1 MNVPE
6 LDNLTPE
13 EVRPLVGFFLRDDPE
28 HTEGTLQAITE
39 IIGAAINLKPA
50 TMHYHI
56 ITPNQ
61 ARDLQDILTNLHLN
75 PIVVEEPMKNLPPG
89 KKLYYFFASRKPKSA
104 KRLQGALYASRALGW
119 CPDSPKDQEL
129 TYRIGRLLG
138 YPETAAR
145 YCAYGPHDEDGIIK
159 HRPDADRD
167 RYYIHSPEHFRAEYE
182 QFEDILHPA
191 VSKFAPIVANEMRQ
205 KTHYL
210 WTSADL

>member
-6 LDNLTPE
+6 LDKLTPE
-13 EVRPLVGFFLRDDPE
+13 EVRPLVDFFLRGDPE

-50 TMHYHI
+50 TMRHL
-56 ITPNQ
+56 TLTDDQLQ
-61 ARDLQDILTNLHLN
+61 AFQNILANLHLCH
-75 PIVVEEPMKNLPPG
+75 IIEELPLKELPPEE
-89 KKLYYFFASRKPKSA
+89 KFYDFFISRNLDTAKELQKTLHAS
-104 KRLQGALYASRALGW
+104 LALGW
-119 CPDSPKDQEL
+119 CPDNPKDQKL
-129 TYRIGRLLG
+129 TYGIGRLLG
-138 YPETAAR
+138 YPETAAH
-145 YCAYGPHDEDGIIK
+145 YFAYGPHDERGIIK

-167 RYYIHSPEHFRAEYE
+167 RYYIHSPEHFRTEYE

-191 VSKFAPIVANEMRQ
+191 VSKFAPTVANEMHQ

>member
-1 MNVPE
+1 MDTPE
-6 LDNLTPE
+6 LDSLTPE
-13 EVRPLVGFFLRDDPE
+13 EVRPLVDFFLRDDPE

-50 TMHYHI
+50 TMRHL
-56 ITPNQ
+56 TLTDDQLQ
-61 ARDLQDILTNLHLN
+61 AFQNILANLHLCH
-75 PIVVEEPMKNLPPG
+75 IIEELPLKELPPDE
-89 KKLYYFFASRKPKSA
+89 KFYDFFISRNLDTAKELQKTLHAS
-104 KRLQGALYASRALGW
+104 LALGW
-119 CPDSPKDQEL
+119 CPENPDDQKL
-129 TYRIGRLLG
+129 
-138 YPETAAR
+138 
-145 YCAYGPHDEDGIIK
+145 DERGIIN

-191 VSKFAPIVANEMRQ
+191 VSKFAPTVANEMHQ